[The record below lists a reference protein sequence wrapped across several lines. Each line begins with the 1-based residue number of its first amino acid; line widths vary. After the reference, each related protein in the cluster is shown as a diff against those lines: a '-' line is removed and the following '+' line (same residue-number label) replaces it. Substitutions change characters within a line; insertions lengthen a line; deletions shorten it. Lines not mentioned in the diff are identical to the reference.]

1 MQALERTLYRSV
13 RRLARHLD
21 ASAAR
26 RGALTATPANYYDRR
41 ARQVVDM
48 EPVARDAD
56 DAARAA
62 DDAVDAFVREAN
74 GGREFYVPGRGGML
88 TATLEGAARA
98 FRAESFDGAELGM
111 AALRRLGRVAALA
124 SAMNGRRGGLRAR
137 APGGLPLVLD
147 AASPVGVG
155 DVLVAHPMS
164 CLSQPTLHGA
174 VILLVAAEAA
184 PADDADEGV
193 WTPAPS
199 AAEAEAPPALGR
211 EGGFVMG
218 LVVNKKSGVT
228 LADAATEHGMA
239 ALDNGLL
246 ASELFV
252 GGDMSSRTLTGV
264 SDVDGGT
271 DAGPPK
277 WFTDDV
283 TSLKSGSSRIFC
295 GYCGW
300 SVAQLSNELERG
312 VWFRARGPHTIALGP
327 VADDHGTALWREA
340 LAACGFPEL
349 ADLAVSHQA
358 VADAFAAV
366 DGPADSSSSSDYCFF
381 NVV

>member
-13 RRLARHLD
+13 RRLAQHLD

-26 RGALTATPANYYDRR
+26 RGALTALPANYYDRQ
-41 ARQVVDM
+41 ARMVVDM
-48 EPVARDAD
+48 DLPERDAD

-62 DDAVDAFVREAN
+62 DDAVDHLVREAN
-74 GGREFYVPGRGGML
+74 GGSEFYVPGRGEAL
-88 TATLEGAARA
+88 TAALTRAARE
-98 FRAESFDGAELGM
+98 FESDSFDGAELGM

-124 SAMNGRRGGLRAR
+124 GAMNSRRGGLRAR
-137 APGGLPLVLD
+137 DPSAALPLVLD
-147 AASPVGVG
+147 DASPVSVG

-174 VILLVAAEAA
+174 VILLVAAEEAA
-184 PADDADEGV
+184 ADD
-193 WTPAPS
+193 S
-199 AAEAEAPPALGR
+199 FEASGEDPPVLGR

-218 LVVNKKSGVT
+218 LVVNKRSGVT

-239 ALDNGLL
+239 ALDNELL

-252 GGDMSSRTLTGV
+252 GGDVSSRTLTGV
-264 SDVDGGT
+264 SDVAD
-271 DAGPPK
+271 DSLSEKPK

-283 TSLKSGSSRIFC
+283 TALEGNSRIFC

-300 SVAQLSNELERG
+300 STAQLENELARG
-312 VWFRARGPHTIALGP
+312 VWFRAQAPHTIALED
-327 VADDHGTALWREA
+327 VEDDAGTTVWRGALS
-340 LAACGFPEL
+340 ACGFPEL

-358 VADAFAAV
+358 VLEAFSAV
-366 DGPADSSSSSDYCFF
+366 DGPASSSSE
-381 NVV
+381 